1 MEGGETLPSS
11 CSPLLATF
19 DIGKG
24 DREAAI
30 ANFRECIH
38 VISSALGQR
47 SPAEW
52 NRLQRTEN
60 AHHSRYLMVHR
71 PAFKTST
78 LSLATMVAHSIL
90 MDGQGLPF
98 LATQIRNLVSR
109 RARPH
114 AHPPAGKS
122 PHKSFRNQGLEKPDI
137 CEKLREIKIS

>member
-24 DREAAI
+24 DREPAI

-47 SPAEW
+47 SPADCRECSPF
-52 NRLQRTEN
+52 TF
-60 AHHSRYLMVHR
+60 LMVHR